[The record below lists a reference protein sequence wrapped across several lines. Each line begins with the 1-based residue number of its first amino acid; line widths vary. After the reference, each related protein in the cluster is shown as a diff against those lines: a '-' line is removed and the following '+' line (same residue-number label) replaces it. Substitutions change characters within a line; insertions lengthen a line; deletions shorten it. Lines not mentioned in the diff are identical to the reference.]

1 MSGRG
6 RFVGFLQPT
15 GVRAGWWVP
24 VGVAGVGSG
33 SFLENRPPFPEGVVA
48 GFSGRAGW
56 ILRVL
61 GGVRRGG
68 AARRCWR

>member
-1 MSGRG
+1 MDARECC
-6 RFVGFLQPT
+6 
-15 GVRAGWWVP
+15 W
-24 VGVAGVGSG
+24 VGSE
-33 SFLENRPPFPEGVVA
+33 SFLENRPPFLEGVAA

-68 AARRCWR
+68 AAR

>member
-1 MSGRG
+1 MSGPG
-6 RFVGFLQPT
+6 LFVGFLQPT
-15 GVRAGWWVP
+15 SVLEGLRVLT
-24 VGVAGVGSG
+24 GVAGVGSE
-33 SFLENRPPFPEGVVA
+33 SFLENRPPFPEGVAA
-48 GFSGRAGW
+48 GFSGRAGR

>member
-6 RFVGFLQPT
+6 RFVGFLQPAS
-15 GVRAGWWVP
+15 VQAGLRMP
-24 VGVAGVGSG
+24 MDVAGVGSE
-33 SFLENRPPFPEGVVA
+33 SFLENRPPFPEGVAA
-48 GFSGRAGW
+48 GFSGRAGR

-68 AARRCWR
+68 AAR